1 MTAID
6 GGGLLALLPPI
17 RGAFSLQEEQVREQG
32 CSARPTMNV
41 GVKFIRHIK
50 ANKAN
55 LGK

>member
-32 CSARPTMNV
+32 CSARPTMNG